1 MVSHG
6 LATSALF
13 IFVGFLYS
21 RRNTREISDYGG
33 LAKPMPIFAAL
44 FGIVVM
50 SSVGLPALAGFVGEF
65 LILLGAFGANAW
77 VAVVATGGGV
87 LAAAYMLWMY
97 RRVVFGALDKPE
109 NRGLIDLDLRE
120 RAVAL
125 ALVVPILWIGVYPD
139 PLLRR
144 IEPSVS
150 VLLQDMELR
159 RLRAAETAARA
170 ADSVSHLDGPPGRGK
185 REKRGG
191 EALTDRWETVERTPG

>member
-1 MVSHG
+1 
-6 LATSALF
+6 
-13 IFVGFLYS
+13 
-21 RRNTREISDYGG
+21 
-33 LAKPMPIFAAL
+33 MPIFAAL

-159 RLRAAETAARA
+159 RLRAAATAARA
-170 ADSVSHLDGPPGRGK
+170 VDSVSRLDGLRGRGK
-185 REKRGG
+185 REKPGA
-191 EALTDRWETVERTPG
+191 EALTDRWERVGRTPG